1 MAWVLIAFIAVYSID
16 IGHGFI
22 KDDFSWI
29 LHRPTTLTAAFTDTP
44 MGFFRPLVA
53 LSFELNERLFGLA
66 PAPYAW
72 TNLLCAAAIAV
83 LVAATTA
90 SLGFGRLGGA
100 FAAGLW
106 AFNFHG
112 INMALLWTSG
122 RTSLVGALGA
132 AAAALAFSRAR
143 YRLAGVCVLAALLG
157 KEEPLLLPVVFAAW
171 AILDARAESRAL
183 AAAALRAAW
192 PSFLAVAVYFVLRSR
207 TDAFTPATA
216 PDVYQLHAGAVIA
229 NAVQYLDRALT
240 FTAAV
245 VGLAWLVF
253 SRHRLRTDELERRT
267 IAKGL
272 VWLVLGFALTIMIAS
287 RSSLYA
293 VYPSIGA
300 ALVGVAVGRALW
312 RTIPDARRGTA
323 CAAALALPLVL
334 WPVYHARNQRLKN
347 EGALSTTL
355 LARVERE
362 LTLRPSLARIV
373 VYDDPAAR
381 PSAASA
387 LGETLPDAV
396 FLTTGRHMPAL
407 IVPVSPPAFPERD
420 GDNETLELLVAEGA
434 VKAR

>member
-1 MAWVLIAFIAVYSID
+1 MAWVLVAFIAVYSID

-29 LHRPTTLTAAFTDTP
+29 LHRPATLTAAFTDTP
-44 MGFFRPLVA
+44 MGFYRPLVA
-53 LSFELNERLFGLA
+53 LSFGLSERLFGLT

-143 YRLAGVCVLAALLG
+143 YRLAGVCTLAALLG

-171 AILDARAESRAL
+171 AILDARADGRAPT
-183 AAAALRAAW
+183 AALRATW

-207 TDAFTPATA
+207 TEAFTPATA
-216 PDVYQLHAGAVIA
+216 PDVYQLHAGAIA
-229 NAVQYLDRALT
+229 TNAVRYLDRALT

-253 SRHRLRTDELERRT
+253 SRQRVRPDQLERRT

-300 ALVGVAVGRALW
+300 ALVGVAIGRALW
-312 RTIPDARRGTA
+312 RTIPDVRRGAA

-355 LARVERE
+355 LAQVERE

-396 FLTTGRHMPAL
+396 FLTTGRQMPSV

-420 GDNETLELLVAEGA
+420 ADNETLELLVAEGA